1 MSNTNYILTS
11 NGNFISEDE
20 LYHWGIKGMKW
31 GVRRYQNPDGTLTP
45 AGRRRLEKADIRW
58 AKKKTDKIT
67 AQAKKASQKELNAYG
82 NELLKLPGARKSD
95 GRLSAQTVNAYNRK
109 MAELTPAGRRRL
121 EKADIR
127 WAKKKT
133 DKITA
138 QAKKASQKELNAYG
152 NELLKLPGARKSDG
166 RLSAQTVNA
175 YNRKMAE
182 LMSQK
187 TSDLRAPSG
196 RVVSFVAKRGEVG
209 VFMALS
215 NSGYDPNQYKQG
227 VYSSGRIAYK
237 KDHANKIDI

>member
-11 NGNFISEDE
+11 DGSFISDEE
-20 LYHWGIKGMKW
+20 LYHYGIKGMRW
-31 GVRRYQNPDGTLTP
+31 GIRRYQNPDGSLTP
-45 AGRRRLEKADIRW
+45 AGIRRLEKADIKW

-67 AQAKKASQKELNAYG
+67 AQAKKASQKELDEYG
-82 NELLKLPGARKSD
+82 KELLKLPNALKANGK
-95 GRLSAQTVNAYNRK
+95 LS
-109 MAELTPAGRRRL
+109 
-121 EKADIR
+121 
-127 WAKKKT
+127 
-133 DKITA
+133 
-138 QAKKASQKELNAYG
+138 S
-152 NELLKLPGARKSDG
+152 
-166 RLSAQTVNA
+166 QTVNA

-187 TSDLRAPSG
+187 PSNIRAPSG

-215 NSGYDPNQYKQG
+215 NSGYDPSQYKQG

>member
-1 MSNTNYILTS
+1 MSNANYILTS
-11 NGNFISEDE
+11 DGSFISDEE
-20 LYHWGIKGMKW
+20 LYHYGTKGMRWGI
-31 GVRRYQNPDGTLTP
+31 RRYQNPDGSLTP
-45 AGRRRLEKADIRW
+45 AGRKRLEKADIKW

-67 AQAKKASQKELNAYG
+67 AQAKKASQKELDAYG
-82 NELLKLPGARKSD
+82 KELLKLP
-95 GRLSAQTVNAYNRK
+95 NA
-109 MAELTPAGRRRL
+109 L
-121 EKADIR
+121 
-127 WAKKKT
+127 KT
-133 DKITA
+133 NGK
-138 QAKKASQKELNAYG
+138 
-152 NELLKLPGARKSDG
+152 
-166 RLSAQTVNA
+166 LSAQTVNA

-187 TSDLRAPSG
+187 TSNIRAPSG